1 MFPST
6 LTSIVNKTWLNENVA
21 SILPNVKKEIAAH
34 KANGRPVFYSKKG
47 VPIMELADG
56 RCFEYRLLEDGRQ
69 ENIREVPRNDS
80 IKT

>member
-1 MFPST
+1 M
-6 LTSIVNKTWLNENVA
+6 KTEFSHWTTELERLA
-21 SILPNVKKEIAAH
+21 QEGVKKEIAAH

-69 ENIREVPRNDS
+69 EIIRELPR
-80 IKT
+80 